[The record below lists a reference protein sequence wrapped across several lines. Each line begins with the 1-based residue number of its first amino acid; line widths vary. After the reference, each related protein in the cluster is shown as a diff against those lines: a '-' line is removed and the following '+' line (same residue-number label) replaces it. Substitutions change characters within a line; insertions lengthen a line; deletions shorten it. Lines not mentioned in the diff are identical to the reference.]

1 MASCTRTRPKT
12 TTFCDRDVESLM
24 ILHRVTGDD
33 IYREHGRVIMEAFE
47 KHSKHDEC
55 LARYTVDERGANG
68 EFLRRGDAQVPVLL
82 FSDADILALDEIVF
96 NTEAHPFPV

>member
-1 MASCTRTRPKT
+1 
-12 TTFCDRDVESLM
+12 M

-33 IYREHGRVIMEAFE
+33 IYREHGRIIMEAFE
-47 KHSKHDEC
+47 KHSKVSQGGY
-55 LARYTVDERGANG
+55 RSTMNVWRGIPSTKEGPMESFFVA
-68 EFLRRGDAQVPVLL
+68 ETLKYLFLL